1 MKFLRG
7 MKRKV
12 RKFGKVVKRGAR
24 VLHKVTGVA
33 EKAIKFGD
41 KYTGGAI
48 SSAISSD
55 PRGRAILS
63 GLHTAHKIT
72 GMAK

>member
-12 RKFGKVVKRGAR
+12 RKFGRIARKTGR

-41 KYTGGAI
+41 KYTGGALT
-48 SSAISSD
+48 SAISSD
-55 PRGRAILS
+55 PRGRALLT